1 MRLLCYA
8 DIDYRAA
15 GGLDIKIKFR
25 FEDTGD
31 NVLATVV
38 NSVLHHSASSP
49 SSDADVSVVLT
60 RDGLIAMAMLGRPVN
75 TLVESGAI
83 EVDGDVAALQEML
96 SLLDNFGFWFNIVT
110 P

>member
-1 MRLLCYA
+1 ML
-8 DIDYRAA
+8 
-15 GGLDIKIKFR
+15 
-25 FEDTGD
+25 
-31 NVLATVV
+31 
-38 NSVLHHSASSP
+38 
-49 SSDADVSVVLT
+49 
-60 RDGLIAMAMLGRPVN
+60 MLGRPVN